1 MRAAICGCYYCL
13 ATFPSGDIHEWRDDS
28 QTAVCPRCGIDSVL
42 PDEIDVATRQALHHD
57 RFEVA
62 YRLDAI
68 GTRERAA
75 GD

>member
-1 MRAAICGCYYCL
+1 MPLLSTPSTRYRLCL
-13 ATFPSGDIHEWRDDS
+13 TPGRPSRPVTLALPVS
-28 QTAVCPRCGIDSVL
+28 PRCGIDSVL
-42 PDEIDVATRQALHHD
+42 PDETDVATLRALHHD